1 MKTIWFRSKSSF
13 PKHSKNRKSTFL
25 KPKNIPKKT
34 TYASNYNNKNQ
45 YDDTTE
51 RYSFSTNRLYVPQN
65 FIPNLNHFDDNS
77 ILKKLHLIKVDE
89 TRASPEGTKRRIKG
103 SRRLTCN
110 FGIKWQLLNIDQNY
124 NSNLPMISNARTYI
138 SNDIPQI
145 EQAKNEYVSK
155 NRRTFNQPLIIEQ

>member
-1 MKTIWFRSKSSF
+1 
-13 PKHSKNRKSTFL
+13 L

-34 TYASNYNNKNQ
+34 TYASNYNIKNQ
-45 YDDTTE
+45 YDDTSE
-51 RYSFSTNRLYVPQN
+51 RISFSTNRLNVQQN
-65 FIPNLNHFDDNS
+65 PIPNLNHFDDNS

-89 TRASPEGTKRRIKG
+89 TRASPEGTTKRRMKG

-124 NSNLPMISNARTYI
+124 NSNLPMISNTRSNI

-145 EQAKNEYVSK
+145 EQAKNDFMSK
-155 NRRTFNQPLIIEQ
+155 NRRTFNQPLINEQ